1 MERDVRVNAEYFE
14 DYSQDADDGGTERE
28 RAGMPT
34 ALAGNADYGP
44 CLYLGSAGQRCSR
57 RALQGGFCALHQPG
71 VRRPAGRTPSAKR
84 VAAVIGALVA
94 LLPWLGDLIRELIRL
109 LR

>member
-14 DYSQDADDGGTERE
+14 DYPEGSEEE
-28 RAGMPT
+28 RA
-34 ALAGNADYGP
+34 ALPVGLADNADYGP
-44 CLYLGSAGQRCSR
+44 CLYLGPAGQRCSH

-71 VRRPAGRTPSAKR
+71 ARRPVGSTPSAKR

>member
-1 MERDVRVNAEYFE
+1 MPL
-14 DYSQDADDGGTERE
+14 SS
-28 RAGMPT
+28 AGS
-34 ALAGNADYGP
+34 ADYGP
-44 CLYLGSAGQRCSR
+44 CLSLGPAGQRCSR

-71 VRRPAGRTPSAKR
+71 ARRPAASKPNAKR
-84 VAAVIGALVA
+84 VAAIIGALVA

>member
-14 DYSQDADDGGTERE
+14 DYLGGTEE
-28 RAGMPT
+28 EPAGLPVSV
-34 ALAGNADYGP
+34 AGNADYGP

-71 VRRPAGRTPSAKR
+71 ARRPVGSTPSAKR

-94 LLPWLGDLIRELIRL
+94 LLPWLSDLIRELIRL

>member
-14 DYSQDADDGGTERE
+14 DYLEGTEE
-28 RAGMPT
+28 EPAGMPVS
-34 ALAGNADYGP
+34 LAGSADHGP
-44 CLYLGSAGQRCSR
+44 CLYLGPGGQRCSR

-71 VRRPAGRTPSAKR
+71 ARRPMGSTPRAKR

-94 LLPWLGDLIRELIRL
+94 LLPWLGDLIRELIRA